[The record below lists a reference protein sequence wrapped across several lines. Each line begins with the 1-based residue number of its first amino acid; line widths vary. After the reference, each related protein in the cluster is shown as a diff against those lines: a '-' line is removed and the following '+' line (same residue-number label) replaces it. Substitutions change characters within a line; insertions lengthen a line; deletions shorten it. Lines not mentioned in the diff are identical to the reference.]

1 MHACVSRSFS
11 NLRSCQQAPV
21 TSDTTSRRRQEQKQ
35 ELGDKDVY
43 VGDISQPDT
52 LHEAMQDSDKLV
64 M

>member
-1 MHACVSRSFS
+1 MQVEFHY
-11 NLRSCQQAPV
+11 N
-21 TSDTTSRRRQEQKQ
+21 RRQEQKQ

-43 VGDISQPDT
+43 VGDISTPDT